1 MTQINLGQDIQI
13 YKLKFK
19 DRTKPTFEIKES
31 KRFQETLTL
40 EMNLEHGKGYK
51 KVRSMER

>member
-1 MTQINLGQDIQI
+1 MTQINLGQEIQI

-31 KRFQETLTL
+31 PRNPNPRNESRTRQGVK
-40 EMNLEHGKGYK
+40 KGSIDGEVK
-51 KVRSMER
+51 